1 MKAFR
6 VMGRTFKSTYEEL
19 FLIIATSL
27 LWWVGILLI
36 VTAPFATMGI
46 QTVANRIANYKR
58 VNQSF
63 FWDGAR
69 MQRGRGVVLFLL
81 WLLTPPLMWFSI
93 GFYLNRQGW
102 LTLLGIVLAW
112 AMLIILMAGQYT
124 YALLLQQSEPSL
136 KLDLR
141 NAVVLA
147 FRHPLFSL
155 IMLLFQLVLTAV
167 CSVLVIPLVF
177 LLPGMLALAQNHA
190 LIALLQ
196 EMGLAPQP
204 PVISGT

>member
-19 FLIIATSL
+19 FLIIITSL

-69 MQRGRGVVLFLL
+69 MQSRRGVVLFLL

-141 NAVVLA
+141 NAIVLA

-155 IMLLFQLVLTAV
+155 IMLLLQLILTAV

-196 EMGLAPQP
+196 DMGLAPQP